1 MGSVWAGLARHDTSP
16 MSVERTN
23 ADIEPGWVVDQPAW
37 GTWMNATMS
46 VAGLV
51 AGIWMTIASGGQAD
65 TPLIAVGPL
74 ALLLGLFTGYLSLS
88 SRHAQIMVGD
98 GSYTTRG
105 GVQSKTKTLKF
116 SDVQMIR
123 GGTGN
128 TLGYLV
134 VTDRLGQHTRIGL
147 QGGPAEMRQYIAA
160 KLLSSGA
167 DIDPECSDALQQLA
181 GDVKVVNAS
190 PAPDPFIRL
199 DSHDQLRW
207 RRGTAL
213 SFFAGGLFT
222 LLGVAWLV
230 AAASGVPRG
239 WGWPILAVGIIRV
252 ALPLW
257 GRHIDKSKL
266 SERDKR

>member
-1 MGSVWAGLARHDTSP
+1 

-23 ADIEPGWVVDQPAW
+23 EGIEPAWVVDQPAW
-37 GTWMNATMS
+37 GTWMNATIS

-51 AGIWMTIASGGQAD
+51 AGTWMTIASGGKAD

-74 ALLLGLFTGYLSLS
+74 VLLLGLFAGYLSLS
-88 SRHAQIMVGD
+88 SRHSQIKVGD

-105 GVQSKTKTLKF
+105 GVVSKTKTLRF

-123 GGTGN
+123 GGTGD
-128 TLGYLV
+128 TLAYVV
-134 VTDRLGQHTRIGL
+134 VTDRLGQRTRISL
-147 QGGPAEMRQYIAA
+147 QRGPAEMRQYIAA
-160 KLLSSGA
+160 HLLSSGA
-167 DIDPECSDALQQLA
+167 DTNPECSYALQQLA
-181 GDVKVVNAS
+181 GDVKPVNAS

-207 RRGTAL
+207 RRGTARSL
-213 SFFAGGLFT
+213 STGAFST
-222 LLGVAWLV
+222 LLGVSWLV
-230 AAASGVPRG
+230 AAAPGVPRG
-239 WGWPILAVGIIRV
+239 WGWPILAVGIMGV

-266 SERDKR
+266 SKPDKR

>member
-1 MGSVWAGLARHDTSP
+1 
-16 MSVERTN
+16 
-23 ADIEPGWVVDQPAW
+23 
-37 GTWMNATMS
+37 MS

>member
-1 MGSVWAGLARHDTSP
+1 
-16 MSVERTN
+16 
-23 ADIEPGWVVDQPAW
+23 
-37 GTWMNATMS
+37 
-46 VAGLV
+46 
-51 AGIWMTIASGGQAD
+51 MTIASGGRGD
-65 TPLIAVGPL
+65 TPLIAIGPL
-74 ALLLGLFTGYLSLS
+74 VLLLGLFSGYLSLAG
-88 SRHAQIMVGD
+88 RHSQIKVGD

-105 GVQSKTKTLKF
+105 GVPSKTKTLHF

-123 GGTGN
+123 GGTGD

-134 VTDRLGQHTRIGL
+134 VTDRLGQRTRIGI
-147 QGGPAEMRQYIAA
+147 QRGPAEMLQYIAA

-167 DIDPECSDALQQLA
+167 DIDPECSNALQQLA
-181 GDVKVVNAS
+181 GDVKLVNAS
-190 PAPDPFIRL
+190 PAADPFIRL

-239 WGWPILAVGIIRV
+239 WGWPILAVGIFRV

-257 GRHIDKSKL
+257 GRHIDKGKL
-266 SERDKR
+266 GEHDTR

>member
-1 MGSVWAGLARHDTSP
+1 
-16 MSVERTN
+16 
-23 ADIEPGWVVDQPAW
+23 
-37 GTWMNATMS
+37 MNATMS

-74 ALLLGLFTGYLSLS
+74 VLLLGLFAGYLSLS
-88 SRHAQIMVGD
+88 SRHAQIKVWD

-105 GVQSKTKTLKF
+105 GVVSKTKTLQF

-128 TLGYLV
+128 TLAYVV
-134 VTDRLGQHTRIGL
+134 VTDRLGQRTRISL
-147 QGGPAEMRQYIAA
+147 QRGPVEMRQYIAA
-160 KLLSSGA
+160 NLLSSSA
-167 DIDPECSDALQQLA
+167 DIDPECSYALQQLA
-181 GDVKVVNAS
+181 GDVKPVRAG
-190 PAPDPFIRL
+190 PPEDPFIRL

-207 RRGTAL
+207 RRGTAQSL
-213 SFFAGGLFT
+213 FAGAFST
-222 LLGVAWLV
+222 LLGVFWLV
-230 AAASGVPRG
+230 AAAPGVSRG
-239 WGWPILAVGIIRV
+239 WGWPILAVGIMGV

-257 GRHIDKSKL
+257 GRHIDKGKL